1 MDSET
6 MGRLSM
12 GGGGGGGVG
21 KRTVVD
27 GKEGGGIADGGVDGV
42 VDGRERGYVPPV
54 VEGRSCCSR
63 DWTMQQGHCSEAAGM
78 CGKDPVRAGASGRP
92 VHDVAAPPSMESV
105 VPSLLRAS
113 QLYPQLDPYLAST
126 IWPDGGPWSKQ
137 PDLRNARP
145 PGADTEHIARVP
157 LGHGCGQQ
165 CTQQAVVVPSGGAQ
179 QWSR

>member
-78 CGKDPVRAGASGRP
+78 CGKDPVRAGTYSAACEARGPLYLGVAGAPSSSQEAKKPRSQASKHPARAPPGVASGP
-92 VHDVAAPPSMESV
+92 
-105 VPSLLRAS
+105 
-113 QLYPQLDPYLAST
+113 
-126 IWPDGGPWSKQ
+126 
-137 PDLRNARP
+137 
-145 PGADTEHIARVP
+145 
-157 LGHGCGQQ
+157 
-165 CTQQAVVVPSGGAQ
+165 
-179 QWSR
+179 